1 MSAAAKHDTRDTRE
15 ALPGAEQAQAAE
27 APAPA
32 QPEPE
37 QAQAPAQP
45 QAEPIPER
53 SQAAPQSDESR
64 APAHGADQASGAA
77 DPSPRAD
84 YAPGAAAPNPT
95 SSESTPGANPA
106 GPVDPAGPGASANS
120 ESAPSTGGSAFTD
133 IAKRLATAAVLIPL
147 LCLLVYS
154 GGLWMLGTVV
164 LVTLIGVHEF
174 YHLLEAKGA
183 HPLRGFGF
191 VAAGALPLVFYF
203 GGDYQATVL
212 MSFVLL
218 GMLVAQLF
226 KRDQIGESLASVSG
240 AFFGVFYVGWLLSHV
255 ISLRHFQPAVAGTAD
270 VGAYFLFVTLGI
282 TICSDA
288 GAYFIGSRY
297 GRRPL
302 APRISPRKT
311 LEGALGAL
319 ACGLLTAAG
328 CKLVFDLAVPELSAW
343 PGWGVILALALLV
356 SGAGIVG
363 DLVESLLKRDAR
375 VKDTG
380 ALLPGSGGVLDRI
393 DSSLLAIPVMY
404 YGLQAAAM
412 LFP

>member
-1 MSAAAKHDTRDTRE
+1 MSAATKRDPR
-15 ALPGAEQAQAAE
+15 AGLPGAEAVPPAGADTPGAE
-27 APAPA
+27 APGPAPQPP
-32 QPEPE
+32 QPE
-37 QAQAPAQP
+37 Q
-45 QAEPIPER
+45 
-53 SQAAPQSDESR
+53 
-64 APAHGADQASGAA
+64 GAGTDLSGAA
-77 DPSPRAD
+77 NAPAGAD
-84 YAPGAAAPNPT
+84 TPAAADASAAADAPGAPAGSAQAEGAASPPFRPLAT
-95 SSESTPGANPA
+95 GENPA
-106 GPVDPAGPGASANS
+106 GDAAPAGAAGSGEGGGA
-120 ESAPSTGGSAFTD
+120 APAAGKSAFAD

-240 AFFGVFYVGWLLSHV
+240 TFFGVFYVGWLLSHV
-255 ISLRHFQPAVAGTAD
+255 ISLRHFQPAAAVDAAD

-311 LEGALGAL
+311 LEGAFGAL

-328 CKLVFDLAVPELSAW
+328 CKLVFGLVAPELSAW
-343 PGWGVILALALLV
+343 PGWGVTLALALLV